1 MLFLLLF
8 CGYASAE
15 YRLFVNRKN
24 NKKRTGIVPKTRK
37 SHLYYTRYWLKKVY
51 PFIRMELK
59 EYSNFKHNKCFMN
72 GRKDC
77 KTLLKKLERIIGR
90 PRC

>member
-1 MLFLLLF
+1 MNPF
-8 CGYASAE
+8 YA
-15 YRLFVNRKN
+15 
-24 NKKRTGIVPKTRK
+24 P
-37 SHLYYTRYWLKKVY
+37 LKKVY